1 MQNQNVYW
9 AFPGVLSNDFCDY
22 VIKEGLKR
30 DIVSG
35 ETGGQRQ
42 KQNEESLSQEDKT
55 NQQLI
60 SSSNKTYHVRSN
72 HGCAA

>member
-9 AFPGVLSNDFCDY
+9 AFPGVLSNEFCDY

-30 DIVSG
+30 NIITG

-42 KQNEESLSQEDKT
+42 KLNDNSENSIL
-55 NQQLI
+55 LI
-60 SSSNKTYHVRSN
+60 LKYSIFGFND
-72 HGCAA
+72 CL